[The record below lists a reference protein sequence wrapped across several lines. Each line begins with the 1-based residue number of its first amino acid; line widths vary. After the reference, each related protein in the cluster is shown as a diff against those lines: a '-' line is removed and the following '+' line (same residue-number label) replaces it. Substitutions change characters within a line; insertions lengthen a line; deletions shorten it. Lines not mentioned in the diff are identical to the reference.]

1 MHCYCVQCILL
12 FGTELRMA
20 RRHEEF
26 LSKELEAQRST
37 SGRRYVC
44 IYVYVCVC
52 VSMFV
57 SVSVSVSMSVSVSVS
72 VYVYGWV
79 GVCV

>member
-1 MHCYCVQCILL
+1 ML

-52 VSMFV
+52 VSIFV